1 MRTLTAD
8 PLAAHPLAGVRSVA
22 RSHVGRVRTIN
33 EDRVFDCPERGLW
46 AVVDGMGGH
55 RGGDRA
61 AQTVIDML
69 RRLTSA
75 PDEITPDQV
84 IAALERANAAILAEN
99 TRAGE
104 QAGATVIAL
113 SLYAGEAHLAWAGDS
128 RGYRIREGVA
138 QLTRDHSLVQ
148 ELVDAGLLTPAAA
161 ERHPQANVVT
171 RALGVDATCEIE
183 RHRVPYA
190 PGDRFLLCSDG
201 LSRSLDA
208 ADLDERGLE
217 PLAATLMAHAFNRD
231 GTDNIS
237 LVLIDVPAVPGLSD
251 PLTATRAQPS

>member
-1 MRTLTAD
+1 MSTLASDLPT
-8 PLAAHPLAGVRSVA
+8 GVRSVA

-61 AQTVIDML
+61 AQSVIDAL
-69 RRLTSA
+69 RELAVGGGAVS
-75 PDEITPDQV
+75 PDAV
-84 IAALERANAAILAEN
+84 IAALLRANAAILGQNAA
-99 TRAGE
+99 AGE
-104 QAGATVIAL
+104 QAGATVITL
-113 SLYAGEAHLAWAGDS
+113 CLHQGRAHLAWAGDS
-128 RGYRIREGVA
+128 RAYRFGAAVE

-171 RALGVDATCEIE
+171 RALGVDTACEIE
-183 RHRVPYA
+183 RHIVACA

-208 ADLDERGLE
+208 ADLDARALE
-217 PLAATLMAHAFNRD
+217 PLAATLMAGAFDRD
-231 GTDNIS
+231 GSDNMS
-237 LVLIDVPAVPGLSD
+237 LVLIDIPAVPTASD
-251 PLTATRAQPS
+251 PLTATRAQLS